1 MIWNILSETGNR
13 SEKPYSGGRLCVN
26 GCEDFLIGSGMCWAG
41 AMRLASFWRAGKTPP
56 SAMSTAAN
64 TFLIEGVM
72 YLTLGHASEELTE
85 ALREQAGR
93 FLHENS

>member
-1 MIWNILSETGNR
+1 MLGWCYAPGIILE
-13 SEKPYSGGRLCVN
+13 SGQDSTIIDV
-26 GCEDFLIGSGMCWAG
+26 DGSQYFH
-41 AMRLASFWRAGKTPP
+41 L
-56 SAMSTAAN
+56 SA
-64 TFLIEGVM
+64 GVM

>member
-1 MIWNILSETGNR
+1 MLGWCYAPGIILE
-13 SEKPYSGGRLCVN
+13 SGQDSTIIDVDGSQYFRL
-26 GCEDFLIGSGMCWAG
+26 S
-41 AMRLASFWRAGKTPP
+41 
-56 SAMSTAAN
+56 
-64 TFLIEGVM
+64 EGVM

>member
-1 MIWNILSETGNR
+1 MLESGQDSTIIDVDGSQYFHLS
-13 SEKPYSGGRLCVN
+13 
-26 GCEDFLIGSGMCWAG
+26 
-41 AMRLASFWRAGKTPP
+41 
-56 SAMSTAAN
+56 
-64 TFLIEGVM
+64 EGVM